1 MHFWN
6 VFLVAI
12 IFLSCNEKDCLDI
25 FVSMKLNENNTPSA
39 KESKAMKVNV
49 SSEIGR
55 LNAVL
60 LHRPGP
66 EIECMTPANAAEALY
81 SDILNKRIVDDEY
94 RYFCGVF
101 EKVTKVYYVT
111 EIIEHILED
120 DDLCNSLVTQSCNAE
135 DAGYLVDELMMLP
148 IKEIAKALIEGFRYR
163 EGKDPQ
169 RFAERR
175 YVLRPLYNLFFTRDA
190 SSSVYDRVLINSM
203 SFDVRKREN
212 LIYKAIF
219 KHHFKCEIINA
230 QDWNP
235 SAHTEGGDVQIGR
248 PDLLC
253 IGQGI
258 RTDAKGIEF
267 LANTFSDRP
276 KFNIIV
282 QQLPHQPES
291 FIHLDMVYTFL
302 DKDRCMVYEPMLRK
316 TAEFAGKTTT
326 WIEIDNGKIKYHDC
340 KDMLA
345 ALKHVGLEMEP
356 VFCGGDDLWMQQRE
370 QWHSGAN
377 FFALAPGKVIGYR
390 RNSHT
395 IDALDKAGFS
405 VLMAEDVAEGRVSID
420 DYKRC
425 VVTFAASELPRA
437 GGGARCM
444 TMPINREEAF

>member
-1 MHFWN
+1 
-6 VFLVAI
+6 
-12 IFLSCNEKDCLDI
+12 
-25 FVSMKLNENNTPSA
+25 MKLSNNN
-39 KESKAMKVNV
+39 SKIRVNV

-66 EIECMTPANAAEALY
+66 EIECMTPATAAESLY

-101 EKVTKVYYVT
+101 EKVTNVFYVVDLL
-111 EIIEHILED
+111 EQLLED
-120 DDLCNSLVTQSCNAE
+120 DDLCNSLVTQSCKAE
-135 DAGYLVDELMMLP
+135 GADYLVDELMMLP
-148 IKEIAKALIEGFRYR
+148 AKEIATALIEGFRYR
-163 EGKDPQ
+163 AGKDPE
-169 RFAERR
+169 RYAERR

-219 KHHFKCEIINA
+219 KHYFKCPIMNA

-253 IGQGI
+253 IGEGI
-258 RTDAKGIEF
+258 RTDAKGIQF

-282 QQLPHQPES
+282 QQLPHHPES

-302 DKDRCMVYEPMLRK
+302 DRDRCMIYEPMLRK
-316 TAEFAGKTTT
+316 TAEFVGKSTT
-326 WIEIDNGKIKYHDC
+326 WIEIDGGKIKYHEC
-340 KDMLA
+340 KDMLD

-405 VLMAEDVAEGRVSID
+405 VLKAEDVAEGRVSID